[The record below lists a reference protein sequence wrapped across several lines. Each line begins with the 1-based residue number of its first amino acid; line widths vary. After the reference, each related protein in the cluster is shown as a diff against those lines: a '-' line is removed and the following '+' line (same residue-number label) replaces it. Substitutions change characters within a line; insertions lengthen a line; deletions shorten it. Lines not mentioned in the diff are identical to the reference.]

1 MIDNRDFLK
10 VPSEVLHVRRV
21 GAEVL
26 RGVGRACYLAAAVV
40 AVLIVALWVRTD
52 GDFPGRSLFALL
64 PLLVAGVSL
73 WASADKAERGTA

>member
-26 RGVGRACYLAAAVV
+26 RGIGAACFAASAVS
-40 AVLIVALWVRTD
+40 AVLLMLVWFRED
-52 GDFPGRSLFALL
+52 DFPGRY
-64 PLLVAGVSL
+64 LVAVVPLVAAALSL
-73 WASADKAERGTA
+73 YAAAFRVERGL